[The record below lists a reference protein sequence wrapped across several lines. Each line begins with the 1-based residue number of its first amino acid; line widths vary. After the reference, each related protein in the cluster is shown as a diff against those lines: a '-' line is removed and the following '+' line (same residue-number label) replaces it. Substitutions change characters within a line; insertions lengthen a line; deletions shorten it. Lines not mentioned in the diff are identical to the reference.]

1 MLHYAATSRGCWQA
15 EKAAAAD
22 AETAQQDQSIKYQQ
36 QETLLLEMRQQ
47 MAEQA
52 EVIAQLKQQNEKLQQ
67 ASPDA
72 AAGAMAL
79 MNATAQAQQ
88 LRTDLMK
95 DMGAISEWRQKY
107 NEDLTVVA
115 QEVRQK
121 NQQLS
126 DEAIKRRDDG
136 RRAFDDIRVSQG
148 LERLAPRAGRSITDG
163 WIDD

>member
-1 MLHYAATSRGCWQA
+1 M
-15 EKAAAAD
+15 
-22 AETAQQDQSIKYQQ
+22 ET
-36 QETLLLEMRQQ
+36 RQQ

-52 EVIAQLKQQNEKLQQ
+52 EVIAQLKQLNEKLQQ
-67 ASPDA
+67 VSPDA

-115 QEVRQK
+115 QEVR
-121 NQQLS
+121 
-126 DEAIKRRDDG
+126 
-136 RRAFDDIRVSQG
+136 
-148 LERLAPRAGRSITDG
+148 
-163 WIDD
+163 